1 MGDKENDPFKGTW
14 VPASVLTVL
23 SEMGIQNLNRYFGC
37 LMVTKGRIDDDMRNL
52 LMREAVSL
60 VCLKRSSN
68 RFKTDWCEGHVTTT
82 FGHAHLGGLSGIKF
96 ECELDVDVESKT
108 MKVAYIVTSSLL
120 DRFPATEWLR
130 NQSDEGPPL
139 KTSYFN

>member
-14 VPASVLTVL
+14 MPASVLTML
-23 SEMGIQNLNRYFGC
+23 SEAGVQNLNRYFGC
-37 LMVTKGRIDDDMRNL
+37 LMVNNGRIDDDLRDL
-52 LMREAVSL
+52 LVQEAIGL
-60 VCLKRSSN
+60 ICLKRSSN
-68 RFKTDWCEGHVTTT
+68 HFKTDWCDGRVTTT
-82 FGHAHLGGLSGIKF
+82 FGHANLEGLSGIKF

-108 MKVAYIVTSSLL
+108 MKVTYIITSSLL